1 MFSIADLKIGRTF
14 LLEGDIYVVLYT
26 EHSKQA
32 RGGAILRTKLKNL
45 LTRATIDRTFKGSEK
60 FEEARIE
67 KKKCQY
73 LYKEGS
79 DFNFMNSESYEQ
91 FALSTETVGNLVKYI
106 KEGDTV
112 DIQYFKEK
120 PISLSLPIKVKL
132 KVAKAEKGFKGN
144 TASSVT
150 KPVTLESGYVL
161 YTPLFIKE
169 GDTVLVNTETGEYV
183 ERV

>member
-1 MFSIADLKIGRTF
+1 MLSITDLKIGTRF
-14 LLEGDIYVVLYT
+14 LLEGDVYQVLFN

-32 RGGAILRTKLKNL
+32 RGGAVVRTKIKNL
-45 LTRATIDRTFKGSEK
+45 ITGATIDRTFKGSEK

-79 DFNFMNSESYEQ
+79 DFYFMNSQSYEQ
-91 FALSTETVGNLVKYI
+91 FVLSKEIVGDYAKYI
-106 KEGDTV
+106 KEGDTIDV
-112 DIQYFKEK
+112 YYFKEK
-120 PISLSLPIKVKL
+120 PINLSLPVKVKL
-132 KVAKAEKGFKGN
+132 KVSKADKGFKGN
-144 TASSVT
+144 TASSAT

-161 YTPLFIKE
+161 QTPLFIKE

-183 ERV
+183 ERI